1 MQVLLYLRMNRVLK
15 HLLNWFQKIVNRSS
29 KLTSK
34 ALPGVT
40 VAIEAQTNIGMYQE
54 NGPDQRQSTPFL
66 WLITYW
72 NVAQNEKQFT
82 KQKGFYR
89 IWIFNHHNRP
99 LFVNKSLNYWVNG
112 WAKWPSRSFAGAS
125 FNLDRDRAT
134 IK

>member
-40 VAIEAQTNIGMYQE
+40 VAIEAQTNIGMYQG

-66 WLITYW
+66 
-72 NVAQNEKQFT
+72 
-82 KQKGFYR
+82 
-89 IWIFNHHNRP
+89 
-99 LFVNKSLNYWVNG
+99 
-112 WAKWPSRSFAGAS
+112 
-125 FNLDRDRAT
+125 
-134 IK
+134 